1 MGEGRRE
8 ERVWL
13 KKKKFQTILA
23 GVYSQGD
30 WENCPRGEVSFT
42 SSQIHSMSA
51 RSPLGDTLRR
61 TTLQVYQKAQGLARG
76 HRLNIWFKILKK
88 NKTEQDTLT
97 HPDDC

>member
-1 MGEGRRE
+1 
-8 ERVWL
+8 
-13 KKKKFQTILA
+13 
-23 GVYSQGD
+23 
-30 WENCPRGEVSFT
+30 
-42 SSQIHSMSA
+42 MSA